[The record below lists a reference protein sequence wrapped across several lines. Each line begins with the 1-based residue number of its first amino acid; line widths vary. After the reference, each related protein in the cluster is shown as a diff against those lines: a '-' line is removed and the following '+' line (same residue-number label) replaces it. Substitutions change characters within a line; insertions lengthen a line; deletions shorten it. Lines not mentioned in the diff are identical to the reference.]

1 MWPTI
6 ARVLGFALMFP
17 VAFLYISSGLVVPG
31 PYLFFLWALWGALL
45 VIAIVKRHDW
55 RIVLA
60 TPVVAFILWF
70 VIVFAGGELL
80 GWTA

>member
-6 ARVLGFALMFP
+6 ARILGFALMVP
-17 VAFLYISSGLVVPG
+17 IAFLYVTSGLIVPG
-31 PYLFFLWALWGALL
+31 AFLFFLWALWGGLL

-60 TPVVAFILWF
+60 TPFVAAVVWF
-70 VIVFAGGELL
+70 LIVFAGSELL